1 MESPAPPVHN
11 TQTELEMST
20 HTYAALAL
28 IGALVACQP
37 QQSSEAAVPQADEDL
52 QMALAAFE
60 PIPAEAGLD
69 DLVLTPEKVELGKIL
84 FLDPRL
90 SRSGLISC
98 NTCHNLGMAGVDVQ
112 ETSVGHGWQEG
123 PRNAPTVLNAV
134 FNVAQFWDGRAADLE
149 EQAMGP
155 VQATVEMNNTP
166 NRVVTTLKS
175 MPEYVAYF
183 EAAFPGE
190 ADPVTFENMARAIE
204 AFEATLITPG
214 SRFDHF
220 LEGDATALT
229 DHEKQGLRLFVS
241 NGCAACHNGVN
252 VGGRSYH
259 AFGVHHR
266 PGADVLPPGD
276 LGRYEVTGE
285 ESDQYV
291 FRAPSLRNVELTP
304 PYFHSGVVW
313 DLNESVAIMGMA
325 QLGAHLDLEETEA
338 IVAFLKTLTG
348 EQPEVDY
355 PVLPART
362 DATPLPDVIMEP
374 SAEDGEQTASG
385 DAATRTAAAANPIAA
400 AQSRM
405 AMGGMRGRGMG
416 TGSGMGAGGG
426 MHAGRGMGAGGMG
439 MGASGNC
446 PMMSDDSTSARGM
459 GAMGGARDGGMGAG
473 RGMGA
478 GGGMGMGGGQGM
490 GGNCPMMSG
499 EAAAAD
505 GDCPGG
511 DCPVPEASR

>member
-1 MESPAPPVHN
+1 
-11 TQTELEMST
+11 MST
-20 HTYAALAL
+20 HKYAALAL
-28 IGALVACQP
+28 VGALVACQP
-37 QQSSEAAVPQADEDL
+37 QQSTEAAVPQADQDL

-60 PIPAEAGLD
+60 PIPDEATLD
-69 DLVLTPEKVELGKIL
+69 DMEITPEKVELGKIL

-134 FNVAQFWDGRAADLE
+134 FNIAQFWDGRAADLE

-175 MPEYVAYF
+175 MPEYVEQF

-204 AFEATLITPG
+204 AFEATLITPD
-214 SRFDHF
+214 SRFDLF
-220 LEGDATALT
+220 LEGDRAALT
-229 DHEKQGLRLFVS
+229 DHERQGLRLFQQT
-241 NGCAACHNGVN
+241 GCAACHNGVN

-266 PGADVLPPGD
+266 PGAEVLPPGD

-313 DLNESVAIMGMA
+313 DLDESVAIMGMA
-325 QLGAHLDLEETEA
+325 QLGAHLTEEDAEA
-338 IVAFLKTLTG
+338 ITAFLKTLTG
-348 EQPEVDY
+348 KQPEVEY

-362 DATPLPDVIMEP
+362 EATPLPDVVMEA
-374 SAEDGEQTASG
+374 SAAGDEVVAAGDPVIQTAAS
-385 DAATRTAAAANPIAA
+385 ANPVASA
-400 AQSRM
+400 RGRM

-416 TGSGMGAGGG
+416 GQGMAMGGGG
-426 MHAGRGMGAGGMG
+426 MGGRGMG
-439 MGASGNC
+439 
-446 PMMSDDSTSARGM
+446 
-459 GAMGGARDGGMGAG
+459 GAG
-473 RGMGA
+473 RGMGMQHGMGA
-478 GGGMGMGGGQGM
+478 GGEGMA
-490 GGNCPMMSG
+490 GNCPMMSG
-499 EAAAAD
+499 ETTD
-505 GDCPGG
+505 EDTGNCPGG
-511 DCPVPEASR
+511 NCPMSEASR